1 MADEQVTITRSKTVV
16 IGGHGQVDTQLDIT
30 SKDNQTHTPETGQAG
45 SIQS

>member
-30 SKDNQTHTPETGQAG
+30 IKDNQTYTLETGQAG
-45 SIQS
+45 CIQS